1 MGQAVLIIGESGT
14 GKSASL
20 RNFERGEVTYFN
32 VAGKPLPFKG
42 KFANEVKGDSYRQI
56 KKGLKELETPVAV
69 IDDCQYLMANEYMR
83 RSDERGYDK
92 FTEIAKN
99 FWELITMVAELPYD
113 KVVYFLS
120 HIDTDVN
127 GREKIKT
134 IGKLLDE
141 KITVEGLFTI
151 VLKTKV
157 QDGKY
162 SFSTQNNGND
172 TVKSPIGMFNASEID
187 NDLKKVDNAVRAY
200 YDLDTPIGDYDDRP
214 AETPVMPET
223 VWHEPETPNDYPT
236 RGKSDPNTGD
246 PPEPPVTEGPR
257 RQRRTRKER

>member
-42 KFANEVKGDSYRQI
+42 KFAHEITGDSYRQI

-127 GREKIKT
+127 GKEKIKT

-172 TVKSPIGMFNASEID
+172 TVKSPIGMFNTSEID

-200 YDLDTPIGDYDDRP
+200 YELETPIEAPDERP
-214 AETPVMPET
+214 IEAPVMPKEEP
-223 VWHEPETPNDYPT
+223 HEVKT
-236 RGKSDPNTGD
+236 
-246 PPEPPVTEGPR
+246 EPVIEQEEP
-257 RQRRTRKER
+257 RRTRRVRKERD

>member
-1 MGQAVLIIGESGT
+1 MGQAILIIGESGT

-20 RNFERGEVTYFN
+20 RNFQRGEVTYFN

-42 KFANEVKGDSYRQI
+42 RFAYEHVGDSYRKI
-56 KKGLKELETPVAV
+56 KQGLKELETPVAV

-113 KVVYFLS
+113 KTVYFLS
-120 HIDTDVN
+120 HIETDAN
-127 GREKIKT
+127 GKEKIKT
-134 IGKLLDE
+134 IGKMLDE

-172 TVKSPIGMFNASEID
+172 TVKSPIGMFAANEID
-187 NDLKKVDNAVRAY
+187 NDLKAVDNAVRAY
-200 YDLDTPIGDYDDRP
+200 YELETPIMDTDERP
-214 AETPVMPET
+214 QEAPVMPEPEADPAEQP
-223 VWHEPETPNDYPT
+223 EPE
-236 RGKSDPNTGD
+236 
-246 PPEPPVTEGPR
+246 
-257 RQRRTRKER
+257 QRRTRRVRKER

>member
-1 MGQAVLIIGESGT
+1 MIIGESGT

-20 RNFERGEVTYFN
+20 RNFQRGEVTYFN

-42 KFANEVKGDSYRQI
+42 RFAYEYVGDSYRKI
-56 KKGLKELETPVAV
+56 KQGLKELQTPVAV

-113 KVVYFLS
+113 KTVYFLS
-120 HIDTDVN
+120 HIETDAT
-127 GREKIKT
+127 GKEKIKT
-134 IGKLLDE
+134 IGKMLDE

-162 SFSTQNNGND
+162 SFTTQNNGND
-172 TVKSPIGMFNASEID
+172 TVKSPIGMFAANEID
-187 NDLKKVDNAVRAY
+187 NDLKAVDIAVRAY
-200 YDLDTPIGDYDDRP
+200 YELETPILTPDERP
-214 AETPVMPET
+214 QETPVMPAET
-223 VWHEPETPNDYPT
+223 KPEPEPEEPT
-236 RGKSDPNTGD
+236 
-246 PPEPPVTEGPR
+246 PEPR
-257 RQRRTRKER
+257 RMRRVRKER

>member
-42 KFANEVKGDSYRQI
+42 RFAHEIRTDSYRQI
-56 KKGLKELETPVAV
+56 KKGLNELETPVAV

-99 FWELITMVAELPYD
+99 FWELITMVGELPYD

-120 HIDTDVN
+120 HIDTDIN
-127 GREKIKT
+127 GKEKIKT

-172 TVKSPIGMFNASEID
+172 TVKSPIGMFNSSEID

-200 YDLDTPIGDYDDRP
+200 YELDTPIEDVDERP
-214 AETPVMPET
+214 KEAPVMPKEESK
-223 VWHEPETPNDYPT
+223 VEEP
-236 RGKSDPNTGD
+236 KS
-246 PPEPPVTEGPR
+246 EEPR
-257 RQRRTRKER
+257 RQRRIRKER

>member
-1 MGQAVLIIGESGT
+1 MGQAILIVGESGT

-20 RNFERGEVTYFN
+20 RNFQRGEVTYFN

-42 KFANEVKGDSYRQI
+42 RFAYEFTGDSYRKI
-56 KKGLKELETPVAV
+56 KQGLKELQTPVAV

-99 FWELITMVAELPYD
+99 FWELITMVSELPFD
-113 KVVYFLS
+113 KTVYFLS
-120 HIDTDVN
+120 HIETDAT
-127 GREKIKT
+127 GKEKIKT
-134 IGKLLDE
+134 IGKMLDE

-172 TVKSPIGMFNASEID
+172 TVKSPIGMFSANEID
-187 NDLKKVDNAVRAY
+187 NDLKAVDDAVRAY
-200 YDLDTPIGDYDDRP
+200 YELETPIISADERP
-214 AETPVMPET
+214 QETPVMP
-223 VWHEPETPNDYPT
+223 VAEPE
-236 RGKSDPNTGD
+236 
-246 PPEPPVTEGPR
+246 PEAPAEPR
-257 RQRRTRKER
+257 KRRVRKES

>member
-1 MGQAVLIIGESGT
+1 MGQAILIIGESGT

-20 RNFERGEVTYFN
+20 RNFQRGEVTYFN

-42 KFANEVKGDSYRQI
+42 RFAYEHVGDSYRKI
-56 KKGLKELETPVAV
+56 KQGLKELETPVAV

-113 KVVYFLS
+113 KTVYFLS
-120 HIDTDVN
+120 HIETDAN
-127 GREKIKT
+127 GKEKIKT
-134 IGKLLDE
+134 IGKMLDE

-172 TVKSPIGMFNASEID
+172 TVKSPIGMFTANEID
-187 NDLKKVDNAVRAY
+187 NDLKAVDVAVRAY
-200 YDLDTPIGDYDDRP
+200 YELETPILTPDERP
-214 AETPVMPET
+214 QETPVMPAET
-223 VWHEPETPNDYPT
+223 KGEPEPVEPEE
-236 RGKSDPNTGD
+236 PI
-246 PPEPPVTEGPR
+246 PEP
-257 RQRRTRKER
+257 RRTRRVRKER

>member
-1 MGQAVLIIGESGT
+1 MGQAILVIGESGT

-20 RNFERGEVTYFN
+20 RNFQRGEVTYFN

-42 KFANEVKGDSYRQI
+42 RFAYEHIGDSYRKI
-56 KKGLKELETPVAV
+56 KQGLKELETPVAV

-99 FWELITMVAELPYD
+99 FWELITMVSELPYD
-113 KVVYFLS
+113 KTVYFLS
-120 HIDTDVN
+120 HIETDAT
-127 GREKIKT
+127 GKEKIKT
-134 IGKLLDE
+134 IGKMLDE

-172 TVKSPIGMFNASEID
+172 TVKSPIGMFSANEID
-187 NDLKKVDNAVRAY
+187 NDLKAVDDAVRAY
-200 YDLDTPIGDYDDRP
+200 YELETPIVTPDERPQEAAVMP
-214 AETPVMPET
+214 AEPKPET
-223 VWHEPETPNDYPT
+223 VPTEPVPAA
-236 RGKSDPNTGD
+236 
-246 PPEPPVTEGPR
+246 EPRKR
-257 RQRRTRKER
+257 RVRN

>member
-20 RNFERGEVTYFN
+20 RNFERGEVTLFN

-42 KFANEVKGDSYRQI
+42 KFVNEIVTDSYREI
-56 KKGLKELETPVAV
+56 KKGLQNLETPVAV
-69 IDDCQYLMANEYMR
+69 IDDSQYLMANEFMR

-99 FWELITMVAELPYD
+99 YWELITMVSKLPFD

-120 HIDTDVN
+120 HSDTDAS
-127 GREKIKT
+127 GREKVKT
-134 IGKLLDE
+134 IGKMLDE

-162 SFSTQNNGND
+162 SFLTQNNGND
-172 TVKSPIGMFNASEID
+172 TVKSPMGLFDANEIP
-187 NDLKKVDNAVRAY
+187 NDLKAVDERIRKYYELDDPFITHDERPVESPVGAVEE
-200 YDLDTPIGDYDDRP
+200 PMKE
-214 AETPVMPET
+214 ETT
-223 VWHEPETPNDYPT
+223 VEEEPKE
-236 RGKSDPNTGD
+236 
-246 PPEPPVTEGPR
+246 EPR
-257 RQRRTRKER
+257 RQRRVRKER

>member
-42 KFANEVKGDSYRQI
+42 HFAYEFVGDSYRKI

-69 IDDCQYLMANEYMR
+69 IDDCQYLMANEFMR

-127 GREKIKT
+127 GKEKIKT

-162 SFSTQNNGND
+162 SFTTQNNGND
-172 TVKSPIGMFNASEID
+172 TVKSPLGMFNKGEID
-187 NDLKKVDNAVRAY
+187 NDLKMVDNAVREY
-200 YDLDTPIGDYDDRP
+200 YELDTPIGDSDERP
-214 AETPVMPET
+214 KETPVMPKEEQKQEEQKQE
-223 VWHEPETPNDYPT
+223 EPE
-236 RGKSDPNTGD
+236 KSE
-246 PPEPPVTEGPR
+246 PEPVEEPR

>member
-20 RNFERGEVTYFN
+20 RNFEMGEVTYFN

-42 KFANEVKGDSYRQI
+42 KFIREVDGDSYRQI

-99 FWELITMVAELPYD
+99 FWELITMVSELPFD

-127 GREKIKT
+127 GKEKIKT

-157 QDGKY
+157 QDGKF

-172 TVKSPIGMFNASEID
+172 TVKSPIGMFNANEID
-187 NDLKKVDNAVRAY
+187 NDLKNVDTVIREY
-200 YDLDTPIGDYDDRP
+200 YEMDNPFSEVDERP
-214 AETPVMPET
+214 KETPVMPKE
-223 VWHEPETPNDYPT
+223 EPEPAEPEQEET
-236 RGKSDPNTGD
+236 
-246 PPEPPVTEGPR
+246 PEPPKTEEPR
-257 RQRRTRKER
+257 RQRRVRKER

>member
-1 MGQAVLIIGESGT
+1 MGQAVLIVGESGT

-20 RNFERGEVTYFN
+20 RNFQRGEVTYFN

-42 KFANEVKGDSYRQI
+42 RFAYEFTGDNYRQI
-56 KKGLKELETPVAV
+56 KKALKELETPVAV

-99 FWELITMVAELPYD
+99 FWELITMVASLPHD

-120 HIDTDVN
+120 HIETDAT
-127 GREKIKT
+127 GKEKIKT
-134 IGKLLDE
+134 IGKMLDE

-162 SFSTQNNGND
+162 SFATQNNGND
-172 TVKSPIGMFNASEID
+172 TVKSPIGMFTATEID
-187 NDLKKVDNAVRAY
+187 NDLKAVDVAVRNY
-200 YDLDTPIGDYDDRP
+200 YELETPIMDVDERP
-214 AETPVMPET
+214 KDAPIMEESPKEQEIQAPTP
-223 VWHEPETPNDYPT
+223 EPE
-236 RGKSDPNTGD
+236 
-246 PPEPPVTEGPR
+246 EPKQEEPRRR
-257 RQRRTRKER
+257 RQRKER

>member
-20 RNFERGEVTYFN
+20 RNFERGEVTLFN
-32 VAGKPLPFKG
+32 VNGKQLPFKG
-42 KFANEVKGDSYRQI
+42 KFVHEVVTDSYREI
-56 KKGLKELETPVAV
+56 KKGLQNLETPVAV
-69 IDDCQYLMANEYMR
+69 IDDSQYLMANEFMR

-99 FWELITMVAELPYD
+99 YWELITMVSKLPFD

-120 HIDTDVN
+120 HSDTDAS
-127 GREKIKT
+127 GKEKVKT
-134 IGKLLDE
+134 IGKMLDE

-162 SFSTQNNGND
+162 SFLTQNNGND
-172 TVKSPIGMFNASEID
+172 TVKSPMGLFEANEIP
-187 NDLKKVDNAVRAY
+187 NDLKAVDERIRAY
-200 YDLDTPIGDYDDRP
+200 YELDDPFINHDERP
-214 AETPVMPET
+214 LETPVAAAEEP
-223 VWHEPETPNDYPT
+223 HEVKLE
-236 RGKSDPNTGD
+236 
-246 PPEPPVTEGPR
+246 PVTEEPKQEER
-257 RQRRTRKER
+257 RQRRVRKER

>member
-1 MGQAVLIIGESGT
+1 MGQAVLIVGESGT

-20 RNFERGEVTYFN
+20 RNFQRGEVTYFN

-42 KFANEVKGDSYRQI
+42 RFAYEHTGDSYRQI
-56 KKGLKELETPVAV
+56 KKALKELETPVAV

-99 FWELITMVAELPYD
+99 FWELITMVASLPHD

-120 HIDTDVN
+120 HIETDAT
-127 GREKIKT
+127 GKEKIKT
-134 IGKLLDE
+134 IGKMLDE

-172 TVKSPIGMFNASEID
+172 TVKSPIGMFTATEID
-187 NDLKKVDNAVRAY
+187 NDLKAVDNAVREY
-200 YDLDTPIGDYDDRP
+200 YELDTPILTPDERP
-214 AETPVMPET
+214 RETPVMPEIKD
-223 VWHEPETPNDYPT
+223 EPEQVEET
-236 RGKSDPNTGD
+236 
-246 PPEPPVTEGPR
+246 PEPEQTPAEPRRTR
-257 RQRRTRKER
+257 RQRKER